1 MKKYIEEINQ
11 VFIEWDPIRVGEEIA
26 RDEYRGYI
34 SNIINSS
41 GSKDGIMKC
50 LEKIVN
56 ELEVGFDANDEKQLQ
71 DLQIVCNR
79 IYEVLKIYKFIK
91 WHTFLG
97 YNLYFL

>member
-11 VFIEWDPIRVGEEIA
+11 VLSEWDPIGVGEEIA

-34 SNIINSS
+34 SNIIKSS

-50 LEKIVN
+50 LEKIVD
-56 ELEVGFDANDEKQLQ
+56 ELEVGFDVNDEKQNQ

-79 IYEVLKIYKFIK
+79 IYEVLQFR
-91 WHTFLG
+91 G
-97 YNLYFL
+97 SE

>member
-11 VFIEWDPIRVGEEIA
+11 ILIEWDPIGVGEEIA

-34 SNIINSS
+34 SNIIKTS
-41 GSKDGIMKC
+41 GSKDAIMKC

-56 ELEVGFDANDEKQLQ
+56 ELEVGFDFNDEKQIQ

-79 IYEVLKIYKFIK
+79 IYQLMKI
-91 WHTFLG
+91 
-97 YNLYFL
+97 

>member
-11 VFIEWDPIRVGEEIA
+11 VLIEWDPIGVGEEIA

-34 SNIINSS
+34 SNIIKTS
-41 GSKDGIMKC
+41 GSKDAIMKC

-56 ELEVGFDANDEKQLQ
+56 ELEVGFDFNDEKQIQ

-79 IYEVLKIYKFIK
+79 IYQLMKI
-91 WHTFLG
+91 
-97 YNLYFL
+97 

>member
-11 VFIEWDPIRVGEEIA
+11 VFIEWDPIGVGQEIA

-71 DLQIVCNR
+71 DLRIVCNR
-79 IYEVLKIYKFIK
+79 IYDVL
-91 WHTFLG
+91 
-97 YNLYFL
+97 

>member
-1 MKKYIEEINQ
+1 MKKYLEEINQ
-11 VFIEWDPIRVGEEIA
+11 IFIEWDPIGVGEEIA

-50 LEKIVN
+50 LEKIVD
-56 ELEVGFDANDEKQLQ
+56 ELEVGFDVNDEKQNQ

-79 IYEVLKIYKFIK
+79 IYEVLQFR
-91 WHTFLG
+91 G
-97 YNLYFL
+97 SE

>member
-11 VFIEWDPIRVGEEIA
+11 VLSEWDPNGVGEEIA

-34 SNIINSS
+34 SNIIKSS

-50 LEKIVN
+50 LEKIVD
-56 ELEVGFDANDEKQLQ
+56 ELEVGFDVNDEKQNQ

-79 IYEVLKIYKFIK
+79 IYEVLQFR
-91 WHTFLG
+91 G
-97 YNLYFL
+97 SE